1 MFVTVGMSQQAV
13 EAFTKANLIQEA
25 IDNCVSLNQV
35 HVQLSSIELYSPVL
49 RFIILCLKWDNYL
62 CYTASVCLV
71 QWDLAVE
78 LAKKHHI
85 KETDS
90 LLAKYAVHLL
100 EKEKILDA
108 IELYPFL
115 MT

>member
-25 IDNCVSLNQV
+25 IDSCVSLNQV
-35 HVQLSSIELYSPVL
+35 QLSSLFTVL
-49 RFIILCLKWDNYL
+49 AGAITLLCSL
-62 CYTASVCLV
+62 CM

-90 LLAKYAVHLL
+90 LLAKYAAHLL
-100 EKEKILDA
+100 DKEKILDA
-108 IELYPFL
+108 IELYPLSLYGIIIKNFC
-115 MT
+115 

>member
-1 MFVTVGMSQQAV
+1 M
-13 EAFTKANLIQEA
+13 
-25 IDNCVSLNQV
+25 
-35 HVQLSSIELYSPVL
+35 
-49 RFIILCLKWDNYL
+49 
-62 CYTASVCLV
+62 

-90 LLAKYAVHLL
+90 LLAKYAAHLL

-108 IELYPFL
+108 IELYPPPHPLFL
-115 MT
+115 SLFLSFSLSLFLA